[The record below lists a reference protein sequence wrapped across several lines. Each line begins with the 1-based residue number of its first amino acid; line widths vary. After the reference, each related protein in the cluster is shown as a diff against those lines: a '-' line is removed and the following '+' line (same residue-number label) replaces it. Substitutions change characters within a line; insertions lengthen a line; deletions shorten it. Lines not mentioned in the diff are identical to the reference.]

1 MLGNFVHFHVV
12 ALDGVYTRV
21 RDSEVVFHDGPA
33 PSREEIA
40 EVAVRV
46 EKRVTRWLRRRKL
59 VDERPIE
66 ERDNVAPEPSPLEAC
81 MQMSLSGGAFLRLDQ
96 EGVPLT
102 ETENEAHFRGSGK
115 SPWAAEVGGFNVHAG
130 VTIRAGDRDGL
141 ERLCRY
147 GARPPFSLERI
158 SVLQDARVAY
168 RLRKPRRN
176 GATHLVLTPVHF
188 LARIASLVPPPRFPL
203 LRLSGVL
210 APRSS
215 WRAAVVPKRAEPRT
229 CAPTAKPSPKNVKAN
244 SEAAASL
251 VSEPDRTERGRTS
264 ESAAPEQPRTSLG
277 AGARRPVGARID
289 WASLLRRVYLEDVL
303 PCPCGGRRAL
313 VADIH
318 ERDVVVAILTH
329 LGLPTEAPPIARARA
344 PSFEAP

>member
-1 MLGNFVHFHVV
+1 MQSVASSSSALASASSVRAYARREPEKTALYLIVREHLETFLQTVRQERGRDLPHYVEEELRRYLRCGILEHGFCRVVCAACRQELVV
-12 ALDGVYTRV
+12 AY
-21 RDSEVVFHDGPA
+21 S
-33 PSREEIA
+33 
-40 EVAVRV
+40 
-46 EKRVTRWLRRRKL
+46 
-59 VDERPIE
+59 
-66 ERDNVAPEPSPLEAC
+66 C
-81 MQMSLSGGAFLRLDQ
+81 
-96 EGVPLT
+96 
-102 ETENEAHFRGSGK
+102 
-115 SPWAAEVGGFNVHAG
+115 
-130 VTIRAGDRDGL
+130 
-141 ERLCRY
+141 
-147 GARPPFSLERI
+147 
-158 SVLQDARVAY
+158 
-168 RLRKPRRN
+168 N

-251 VSEPDRTERGRTS
+251 VSEPDRTERDRTS

-277 AGARRPVGARID
+277 AGVRRPVGARID

-329 LGLPTEAPPIARARA
+329 LGLPTEAPPIGRARA